1 MVAQVTSCQYQ
12 HVGKRPAGDS
22 VRAEQLPLPPEY
34 GAPATTLAW
43 ADVEARLQ
51 AATQVWLATVR
62 PDGRP
67 HTVPVDSLWVDGA
80 AWFGGGANTVKHRN
94 LLADGRA
101 TVHLPDAG
109 AAVIIEG
116 RCELVTPDGPTVK
129 RLRAA
134 SKEKYGWAPPAAGYA
149 AGVWCLRPS
158 KVMAW
163 TSLPVDATRFLF

>member
-1 MVAQVTSCQYQ
+1 VLTPCSVARSIGPMGT
-12 HVGKRPAGDS
+12 GRRTGEPLALPA
-22 VRAEQLPLPPEY
+22 AY
-34 GAPATTLAW
+34 GAPAETLAW
-43 ADVEARLQ
+43 ADVEARLV
-51 AATQVWLATVR
+51 AATQVWLATAR

-67 HTVPVDSLWVDGA
+67 HAVPVDALWVDGA
-80 AWFGGGANTVKHRN
+80 AWFGGSPDTVKHRN

-101 TVHLPDAG
+101 TLHLPDAS
-109 AAVIIEG
+109 AAVIVEG

-134 SKEKYGWAPPAAGYA
+134 SKEKYGYAPPAKGYTF
-149 AGVWCLRPS
+149 GVWRLRPS